1 MKLSRLHTMLAGVLI
16 ILTGIGLLLDS
27 LHIISFGLFDLWPM
41 VLVYFGV
48 RLWGQNKRIGGG
60 ILFSLGIII
69 ALDMWFGI
77 GVDDLFQLAV
87 PILLIY
93 FGFRL
98 IRGKTRGGG
107 NRASFPPFPE
117 QREEP
122 SGPAMTSE
130 DQPVHTH
137 NGIRHDAAQW
147 LDSLSKWKPSRSKLL
162 EKEEETGR
170 ERILPK
176 DSRSSLIG
184 DYHLTSGRFE
194 LSTLHVWHGIGDVV
208 IDLSRAVLMQDEAA
222 LIVEGWVGD
231 VTVYV
236 PVDLPVSVN
245 AELSLGDLEVL
256 SYRQGGINRSVMIRS
271 EQYEEAAQ
279 KVNLHISLLV
289 GDIKV
294 KYI

>member
-1 MKLSRLHTMLAGVLI
+1 MKLSRLHTMLAGVLV
-16 ILTGIGLLLDS
+16 ILTGIGLFLDS

-41 VLVYFGV
+41 ALVYFGV

-60 ILFSLGIII
+60 LLFCFGLMI

-77 GVDDLFQLAV
+77 GVDDLFHLAV
-87 PILLIY
+87 PILFIY

-98 IRGKTRGGG
+98 IRGKTRERG
-107 NRASFPPFPE
+107 NRPPLPPFSVPDE
-117 QREEP
+117 RTASAT
-122 SGPAMTSE
+122 SGGSHRQAS
-130 DQPVHTH
+130 
-137 NGIRHDAAQW
+137 GIRQEAAQW
-147 LDSLSKWKPSRSKLL
+147 LDSWSRWKNPARGKLPL
-162 EKEEETGR
+162 PEGETVYR
-170 ERILPK
+170 ERILPR

-194 LSTLHVWHGIGDVV
+194 LGALHIWHGIGDVV
-208 IDLSRAVLMQDEAA
+208 IDLSRAVLMQEEA
-222 LIVEGWVGD
+222 LLVVEGWVGD
-231 VTVYV
+231 VTIYV

-256 SYRQGGINRSVMIRS
+256 SHRQGGINRSIMIRS
-271 EQYEEAAQ
+271 DQYETAAQ

>member
-27 LHIISFGLFDLWPM
+27 LHIISFDLFDLWPM

-48 RLWGQNKRIGGG
+48 RLWGKNKRIRGG
-60 ILFSLGIII
+60 ILFCLGFII

-77 GVDDLFQLAV
+77 GVDDVFRLAV
-87 PILLIY
+87 PILFIY

-98 IRGKTRGGG
+98 IRGKTREKG
-107 NRASFPPFPE
+107 NRPPLPPFPAQDE
-117 QREEP
+117 MTAPPMGRGRDHQ
-122 SGPAMTSE
+122 SG
-130 DQPVHTH
+130 
-137 NGIRHDAAQW
+137 GIRQEAAQW
-147 LDSLSKWKPSRSKLL
+147 LDSLNKWKPSRGKLPGQ
-162 EKEEETGR
+162 EGASVYR

-194 LSTLHVWHGIGDVV
+194 LSALHVWHGIGDVV
-208 IDLSRAVLMQDEAA
+208 IDLSRAVLTQDEAM

-231 VTVYV
+231 VTIYV

-256 SYRQGGINRSVMIRS
+256 SHRQGGINRSIIIRS
-271 EQYEEAAQ
+271 DQYEEAAQ
-279 KVNLHISLLV
+279 KVNVHISLLV